1 VVHKFGEG
9 VHLQLLQLGFWL
21 LVGLS
26 SWSLVI
32 LAWCATLG
40 ERCATLVGYCSA
52 SGIILSVKVK
62 VLGGGLYAYG
72 WVTILLYCLWKNE
85 HISLF
90 LTKTRQEIEHLP
102 NQAKEDGRENALDVL
117 LPSS

>member
-1 VVHKFGEG
+1 MHKFGEG
-9 VHLQLLQLGFWL
+9 VQLQLLQLGFWI

-26 SWSLVI
+26 

-40 ERCATLVGYCSA
+40 ERCATLVGYLSA
-52 SGIILSVKVK
+52 SRIIMSVMVK
-62 VLGGGLYAYG
+62 VLGGVLCAYG

-90 LTKTRQEIEHLP
+90 LTEPCIVHSVSSEALPFMGIEY
-102 NQAKEDGRENALDVL
+102 ASA
-117 LPSS
+117 